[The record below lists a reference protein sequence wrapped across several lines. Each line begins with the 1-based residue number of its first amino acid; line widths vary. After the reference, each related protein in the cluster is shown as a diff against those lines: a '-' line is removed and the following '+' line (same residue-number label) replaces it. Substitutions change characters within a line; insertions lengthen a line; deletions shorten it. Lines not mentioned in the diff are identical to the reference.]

1 MNDVEKSKKSVREL
15 IMKTHHPEQWAEEQA
30 EKKKKFDELMSF
42 VDGVL
47 VGLDQAKQ
55 TQEATKGKPV
65 FVTDANDPKGFR
77 PNH

>member
-1 MNDVEKSKKSVREL
+1 MTNQKELNVVRDL

-30 EKKKKFDELMSF
+30 EKKKRLDELMSF

-47 VGLDQAKQ
+47 AGLDQAKQ